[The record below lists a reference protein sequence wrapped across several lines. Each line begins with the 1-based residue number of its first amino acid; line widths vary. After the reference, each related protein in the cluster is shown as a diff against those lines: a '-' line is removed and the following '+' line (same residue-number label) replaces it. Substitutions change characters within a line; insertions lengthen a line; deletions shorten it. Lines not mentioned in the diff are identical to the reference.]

1 MVRRLEEMETIEMRQ
16 DIPAWAKQRVL
27 PDVHDFFEVRGMHR
41 DGRTQIQL
49 LDLKELKG
57 WAKSHGWPTPWF
69 GFEKAFIAKL
79 FESKETFSL
88 ALKESGINIHVP
100 IEEHTLTVERLKEL
114 DVLYEKRE
122 EMGALGRRPT
132 DWGTLVSE
140 LRKIR
145 RLVEAGVK
153 VKIEGTQTVLTTWQ
167 SFYDWAHGRYHML
180 EDGYDSWIGDDNS

>member
-1 MVRRLEEMETIEMRQ
+1 MKTIEMRQ

-27 PDVHDFFEVRGMHR
+27 PDDPDFFRACQLHR
-41 DGRTQIQL
+41 LGRTQIQL
-49 LDLKELKG
+49 PNLKELKG

-69 GFEKAFIAKL
+69 GFEKAFIARL
-79 FESKETFSL
+79 FESEETFSL
-88 ALKESGINIHVP
+88 ALRESGINIHVP

-114 DVLYEKRE
+114 DLLYEKRE

-140 LRKIR
+140 LREIR
-145 RLVEAGVK
+145 RLVEADVK

-167 SFYDWAHGRYHML
+167 SFYSWAHGRYHML